1 MDMRSLLTLS
11 VLLALIREDKG
22 EKPAVSLLPRFPD
35 VFVGDDIT
43 LICKRGGGT
52 IKWFINGKLQ
62 SDQNSSMLLTAVT
75 SKDNGE
81 YVCERGGLKSD
92 PYPLTVEELEPHA
105 QLSPSIGGAVMTKG
119 DGRNLVLQVDDG
131 PNGWKCY
138 VLRGE
143 SGFTLGTSVDKMKN
157 RAVIFAELNEAKR
170 ATFWCKNGEQRSNA
184 VTLKM
189 TDLKVM
195 LDPPAV
201 PALLGESVALRCAV
215 WGGKADR
222 AVFYKDNKTV
232 RTTTG
237 DTYIITNATQDHAG
251 QYSCH
256 ATYRYS
262 HISAEAAEQKG
273 DSDAQELKVI
283 GGPPAPTVDSTSPK
297 SLECFCRDCPSS
309 CTSYYWYQ
317 TFLNDSF
324 ARRRL
329 PENTHII
336 TVEEGGLFSCRM
348 ECGKGFSR
356 FSNIYSYKAQPPS
369 ESVNVLPILVAVIL
383 MVLGVLIVVL
393 IALKRRRHG
402 GSSVQAPAQDKDKK
416 KDGDYEQIQLTDQAV
431 YNTLGENTD
440 KDKAEGGY
448 EALKKR
454 QEEAVYHTLGENADK
469 DKAEGGY
476 EALKKRQEEAVYHTL
491 GAAESQ
497 GQSEGQG
504 EGQGG
509 YEALK
514 SVKAEVY
521 QTLSST
527 DSKTPAGKSEGGY
540 EQLPQKDKDYETV
553 AVDENPYEDLKAGKQ
568 DKKEMS
574 KEKE

>member
-1 MDMRSLLTLS
+1 MRSLLTLS

-43 LICKRGGGT
+43 LICKRGNGT
-52 IKWFINGKLQ
+52 IKWFINGKPKSHQ
-62 SDQNSSMLLTAVT
+62 DSPMLLTAVT

-81 YVCERGGLKSD
+81 YQCERGGSKSD
-92 PYPLTVEELEPHA
+92 PYILTVEELEPHA

-119 DGRNLVLQVDDG
+119 DGRNLVLQVDDD
-131 PNGWKCY
+131 PNGWKCF
-138 VLRGE
+138 VWRGE
-143 SGFTLGTSVDKMKN
+143 SGFTLGTSADKMKN
-157 RAVIFAELNEAKR
+157 RAVIIAELNEAKR
-170 ATFWCKNGEQRSNA
+170 ATFWCKNGRQRSNA

-189 TDLKVM
+189 TELKVM

-222 AVFYKDNKTV
+222 AVFYKDNKQIA
-232 RTTTG
+232 TTTE

-262 HISAEAAEQKG
+262 HISAEAVQQEG

-309 CTSYYWYQ
+309 CTSYCWYQ

-324 ARRRL
+324 ARQRL
-329 PENTHII
+329 PENTQII

-356 FSNIYSYKAQPPS
+356 FSNIYSYKGTP
-369 ESVNVLPILVAVIL
+369 
-383 MVLGVLIVVL
+383 
-393 IALKRRRHG
+393 K
-402 GSSVQAPAQDKDKK
+402 
-416 KDGDYEQIQLTDQAV
+416 
-431 YNTLGENTD
+431 
-440 KDKAEGGY
+440 
-448 EALKKR
+448 
-454 QEEAVYHTLGENADK
+454 HT
-469 DKAEGGY
+469 
-476 EALKKRQEEAVYHTL
+476 HTR
-491 GAAESQ
+491 
-497 GQSEGQG
+497 
-504 EGQGG
+504 
-509 YEALK
+509 Y
-514 SVKAEVY
+514 
-521 QTLSST
+521 
-527 DSKTPAGKSEGGY
+527 
-540 EQLPQKDKDYETV
+540 
-553 AVDENPYEDLKAGKQ
+553 
-568 DKKEMS
+568 
-574 KEKE
+574 